1 MSIFISGSIAYDTVL
16 HFDGM
21 FAEQFRG
28 DLRHLNLTLQAHSM
42 VKQFGGCAGNIAY
55 SLKCLGGD
63 PVIVTTVGMDADEYL
78 EHLRKLGITTDGI
91 LKINDA
97 YTAQAIIT
105 TDALGNQL
113 CTFHEGA
120 MAFAASAPW
129 PDRHYDWGIV
139 TPTATP
145 VMKTHVEKLFEKGIP
160 IIWDMGQASA
170 YLTGQD
176 IEWFLNRID
185 MLTVSEFEWQV
196 LLEKTARSANSLYK
210 KVPCIVIT
218 AGSEGVKTI
227 KQGEEQCFEAVTVQ
241 NPVNPVGCGDA
252 FRGGLLRGLELGL
265 SWEQTIQLAMLMGAI
280 KVTHES
286 AQGYHLAKNEAA
298 RLYKRA
304 FKESIVL

>member
-16 HFDGM
+16 HFDGI

-28 DLRHLNLTLQAHSM
+28 DLRHLNLTLQANSM

-78 EHLRKLGITTDGI
+78 SHLQKLGITTDGI

-105 TDALGNQL
+105 TDVLGNQL

-120 MAFAASAPW
+120 MASAASAPW
-129 PDRHYDWGIV
+129 PNRHYDWGIV

-145 VMKTHVEKLFEKGIP
+145 VMKTHVEKLREKAIP
-160 IIWDMGQASA
+160 IIWDMGQACA
-170 YLTGQD
+170 YLTGED
-176 IEWFLNRID
+176 IEWFLNRIN

-196 LLEKTARSANSLYK
+196 LLEKTARNAQSLYE

-227 KQGEEQCFEAVTVQ
+227 KEGKEQCFEAVTVKT
-241 NPVNPVGCGDA
+241 PVNPVGCGDA

-265 SWEQTIQLAMLMGAI
+265 GWEKTIRLAMLMGAI
-280 KVTHES
+280 KVTHEA
-286 AQGYHLAKNEAA
+286 AQGYPLDKNEAA
-298 RLYKRA
+298 RLYERA
-304 FKESIVL
+304 FNESIVL